1 MITRYKVAALFAN
14 NVHLMVN
21 YSPANYFYI
30 MSLTVLFH
38 KENGV
43 GFITLNRP
51 EKYNSFNRDMSM
63 ALQEYLDDCERDE
76 EIRCIYITGSG
87 KGFCAGQDLAE
98 ASDPSNVDFERIVR
112 EHYNPVIRRF
122 RNIEKPVIAAVN
134 GVAAGAG
141 ANLALACDIVLA
153 TTSAS
158 FIQAFSKI
166 GLIPDSAGT
175 FFLPRLIG
183 MQRAAALMMT
193 ADKVTGEEAAAMGMV
208 YKCFPDERFEAE
220 SKKMAFYLAQ
230 MPTKGI
236 GLTKRLLNHTYDNT
250 LEEQLEMEKDIQVQ
264 AGQTEDFKEGVLAFL
279 EKRKPA
285 FKGK

>member
-1 MITRYKVAALFAN
+1 MFAN
-14 NVHLMVN
+14 NTYLMVIYN
-21 YSPANYFYI
+21 PAKYFYI
-30 MSLTVLFH
+30 MTVTVLFH

-43 GFITLNRP
+43 GYITLNRP
-51 EKYNSFNRDMSM
+51 EKYNSFNRDMAM
-63 ALQEYLDDCERDE
+63 CLQEHLDDCERDE
-76 EIRCIYITGSG
+76 EIRCIYVTGAG

-98 ASDPSNVDFERIVR
+98 ASDPSNVDFEKIVR

-122 RNIEKPVIAAVN
+122 RNIEKPIIAAVN

-141 ANLALACDIVLA
+141 ANLALACDIVVA
-153 TTSAS
+153 TESAS

-166 GLIPDSAGT
+166 GLIPDSGGT

-193 ADKVTGEEAAAMGMV
+193 ADKVMAAEAAAMGMI
-208 YKCFPDERFEAE
+208 YKCFPDDSFEAE
-220 SKKMAFYLAQ
+220 SKKMAAYLAQ

-236 GLTKRLLNHTYDNT
+236 GLTKRLLNHTYDHT
-250 LEEQLEMEKDIQVQ
+250 LEEQLEMEKDVQVE
-264 AGQTEDFKEGVLAFL
+264 AGQSEDFKEGVLAFL
-279 EKRKPA
+279 EKRKPI